1 MDDFSAPL
9 STAEAAF
16 LAALDERGVRYLVV
30 GMSAALMQGVRG
42 STDDIDLWFLELG
55 DHRIADAARS
65 VGGFLVTRTQP
76 PLLGG
81 SFGER
86 FDIVTHMSG
95 LPSFDAE
102 YENASVVDLGSGVRV
117 RVLPLERILLSKRT
131 ANREK
136 DQIAIAQIE
145 QTLKVLGALRDDHE
159 G

>member
-9 STAEAAF
+9 SPAEAAF
-16 LAALDERGVRYLVV
+16 LAALDARGVRYLVV

-42 STDDIDLWFLELG
+42 STEDIDLWFPEL
-55 DHRIADAARS
+55 DDDRIADAARS
-65 VGGFLVTRTQP
+65 AGGFLVTRTQP

-95 LPSFDAE
+95 LPSFEAE
-102 YENASVVDLGSGVRV
+102 YANASVVDLGNARV
-117 RVLPLERILLSKRT
+117 RVLPLDRILLSKRT

-136 DQIAIAQIE
+136 DRIAVAQIE
-145 QTLKVLGALRDDHE
+145 QTLKVLDALRDDE
-159 G
+159 